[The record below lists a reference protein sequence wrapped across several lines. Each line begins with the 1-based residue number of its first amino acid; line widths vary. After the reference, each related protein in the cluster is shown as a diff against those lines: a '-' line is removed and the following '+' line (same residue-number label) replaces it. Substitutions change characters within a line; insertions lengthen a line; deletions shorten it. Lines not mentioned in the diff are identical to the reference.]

1 MVERAT
7 DVPGSVAVQAAQI
20 AAVFLFEQISEPDP
34 RIVQW
39 MAFSV
44 GDRVGHPA
52 RPEWGPG
59 EILAVSGETKFT
71 IYFALAGQKLLKDVA
86 LVRLT
91 GPESSHPLLENR
103 VRSAKGGAK
112 KTRSILDMKE
122 NFLEEFPGGFEDPKY
137 AKFERAYKLAAAQLL
152 KRTLPS
158 EERDHAEVCRRALA
172 VISATNLVFPNE
184 QRALR
189 DAIAQE
195 GSVPFSRA
203 LVDLLHGS
211 GDSRDRFEGFWK
223 MLEIIGVPKWTIAT
237 YFSFLS
243 EPETQMF
250 LKPEATKAV
259 AKACG
264 FELNYRQDLNW
275 RTYETLLT
283 FSAFLKDAIAD
294 LRPRDMIDLQ
304 GFIWKNRLR
313 D

>member
-1 MVERAT
+1 MT
-7 DVPGSVAVQAAQI
+7 
-20 AAVFLFEQISEPDP
+20 
-34 RIVQW
+34 
-39 MAFSV
+39 FSV

-71 IYFALAGQKLLKDVA
+71 IYFALAGQKLLKNVA

-103 VRSAKGGAK
+103 LRSGKRGA
-112 KTRSILDMKE
+112 KTRSILDMKD

-137 AKFERAYKLAAAQLL
+137 AKFERAYKVAAGDLL
-152 KRTLPS
+152 KRTLS
-158 EERDHAEVCRRALA
+158 SKELNVLLSAGDHAEICKRALA
-172 VISATNLVFPNE
+172 VISGTNLVFPNE
-184 QRALR
+184 QITLR
-189 DAIAQE
+189 DGLTRD

-203 LVDLLHGS
+203 LADLLYGAGS
-211 GDSRDRFEGFWK
+211 SRDRYEHFWK
-223 MLEIIGVPKWTIAT
+223 TLQIIGAPKWTIAT
-237 YFSFLS
+237 YFRFLA

-259 AKACG
+259 ADACG
-264 FELNYRQDLNW
+264 FELNYRPDLNW
-275 RTYETLLT
+275 GTYERLLT

-313 D
+313 E